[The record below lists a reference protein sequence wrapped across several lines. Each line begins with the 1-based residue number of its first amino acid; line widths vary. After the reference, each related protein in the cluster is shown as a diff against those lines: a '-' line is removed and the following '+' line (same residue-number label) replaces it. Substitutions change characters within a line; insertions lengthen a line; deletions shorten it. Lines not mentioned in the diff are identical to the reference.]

1 MKELKKKGGVPIIE
15 QQGKQLA
22 KEIHAVK
29 YLECSAL
36 TQDGLKEVVNF

>member
-1 MKELKKKGGVPIIE
+1 MKELKKKGGVPITE

-29 YLECSAL
+29 YLEGSAL
-36 TQDGLKEVVNF
+36 TQEGLKEVVNF